1 MTPRRSANGQPR
13 QDRKGRGTR
22 DVGKRRSAAQNVAG
36 FVPLISITQGTPDPA
51 AAFDH
56 IRTIYFTTTKRTI
69 HADLAQ
75 AIKLLKSLPSEE
87 AREKA
92 TVYMEGLAQMRR
104 EWARKDR
111 KDLP

>member
-1 MTPRRSANGQPR
+1 MTPRRSATGQPR
-13 QDRKGRGTR
+13 KDTKGSGAE
-22 DVGKRRSAAQNVAG
+22 DAGSRRTAVQNVAG
-36 FVPLISITQGTPDPA
+36 FVPLTSLTQGTPDPA

-56 IRTIYFTTTKRTI
+56 IRTIYFNTTKRTI
-69 HADLAQ
+69 HADLAH
-75 AIKLLKSLPSEE
+75 AIELLKSLPSEE

-111 KDLP
+111 A